1 MKLTA
6 GELRQRIAVCG
17 GRRRL
22 RENGETETVYDE
34 PARHIW
40 AKIVPF
46 SGRTDALDG
55 GGDFFEITH
64 KCYIRAP
71 SLPDIR
77 PDMYF
82 LYRGQRYDIL
92 YYTPVYSRPGWMEL
106 RCSVRTER
114 GLKKSTE
121 STDFW
126 R

>member
-6 GELRQRIAVCG
+6 GELRQRITIYS

-22 RENGETETVYDE
+22 RENGETETIYGE

-64 KCYIRAP
+64 RCYIRAL
-71 SLPDIR
+71 SLPDIK

-92 YYTPVYSRPGWMEL
+92 YYTPVYSCPGWLEL
-106 RCSVRTER
+106 RCAVRTEH
-114 GLKKSTE
+114 GLGNSA
-121 STDFW
+121 DCW
-126 R
+126 